1 MASHFSM
8 TLAMMEDE
16 DVECIK
22 TIFFNLLNPLQ
33 VGKDQVS
40 VMTEGTAADPTLLTS
55 LQQLKSIYK
64 V

>member
-33 VGKDQVS
+33 IGKDQVS
-40 VMTEGTAADPTLLTS
+40 VMAEGTAADPTLLTS

>member
-1 MASHFSM
+1 
-8 TLAMMEDE
+8 MMEDE

-22 TIFFNLLNPLQ
+22 TTFFNLLNPLQ
-33 VGKDQVS
+33 EGKEQDAM
-40 VMTEGTAADPTLLTS
+40 MTGASPTLLTS

>member
-1 MASHFSM
+1 M

-33 VGKDQVS
+33 QGKDQDAG
-40 VMTEGTAADPTLLTS
+40 GTVLDPTLATT
-55 LQQLKSIYK
+55 LQQLKSTYK